1 MGGLTPTLNQT
12 RILVMSKT
20 LSLTDVKARLSE
32 VIDEVVATH
41 ERVTVTRNGRPVAVV
56 ISVDDLE
63 AVEETAAI
71 LSDPA
76 AMREIERG
84 RAAIDAGDIVSKNDV
99 TAMRDQLRARLM

>member
-1 MGGLTPTLNQT
+1 
-12 RILVMSKT
+12 MSKT